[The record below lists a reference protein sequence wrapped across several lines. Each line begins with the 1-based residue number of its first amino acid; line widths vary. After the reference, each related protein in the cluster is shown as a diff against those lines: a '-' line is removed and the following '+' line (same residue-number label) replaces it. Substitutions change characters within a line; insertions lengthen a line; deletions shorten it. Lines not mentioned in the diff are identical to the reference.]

1 VKKIIFIFFL
11 LFPLFCKSQSIIAP
25 IEMDPREV
33 ILAHRAAKNFIGDTT
48 ITIIIKPYSPLNE
61 YIRGLTYQIHPKMY
75 VIDLNYDIK
84 SRKERMW
91 TLLHEMGHVI
101 DMNNGVLCQHP
112 PKWMGKKLNPNLPW
126 EVRPW
131 EISAD
136 IWAEKMWKAL
146 VDSPQ
151 PYIIFVDPSQE

>member
-1 VKKIIFIFFL
+1 MKKIIFILL
-11 LFPLFCKSQSIIAP
+11 LFPLFYKSQSIVAP

-33 ILAHRAAKNFIGDTT
+33 ILAHRAAKNFISDTT

-75 VIDLNYDIK
+75 IIDLNYKIESK
-84 SRKERMW
+84 TERMW
-91 TLLHEMGHVI
+91 VLLHEMGHVI
-101 DMNNGVLCQHP
+101 DMNNGFLCQHP

-136 IWAEKMWKAL
+136 MWAERMWKAL
-146 VDSPQ
+146 VNAPQ
-151 PYIIFVDPSQE
+151 PYVIFVDPSQN